1 MANIFVAATAT
12 WNGKALKKAKKDVDV
27 FNKQLKGLAR
37 TFGVTFSAAAIVSFS
52 KKQLKHLPRMRLLLK
67 DLLYS

>member
-27 FNKQLKGLAR
+27 FNKQLKLAR

-52 KKQLKHLPRMRLLLK
+52 KKQLKHLPRMRQPLK